1 MRARP
6 AADAVTAPGV
16 LWARSV
22 GVVLWRGN
30 LRTLRFPG
38 LVFVVAFF
46 PILFLVA
53 YTGLYPELTDVP
65 GFPTDSFENWIV
77 PFTVL
82 QGAAFSGLG
91 AGFMAGSDIDTGF
104 IDRLLLMPTR
114 RSAIYVGTVSMAVVR
129 ALLVGLPVFV
139 IGLALGA
146 EANGG
151 LAGFLLLG
159 LAVAGTSVMSS
170 SFSLGVIYRVR
181 DQRVAPLFQIVI
193 FVGLFT
199 STAQVPLAVATGW
212 LHEVA
217 RFNPVTQVLR
227 LGRQAT
233 LESGVTW
240 SDTWPGL
247 AVLAVCMSGL
257 AWFALRG
264 LRRLVR

>member
-1 MRARP
+1 MHP
-6 AADAVTAPGV
+6 VGGVVTAPGV

-22 GVVLWRGN
+22 GIVLWRGN

-38 LVFVVAFF
+38 LLFVVSFF

-53 YTGLYPELTDVP
+53 YTGLYPGLTDVP

-91 AGFMAGSDIDTGF
+91 AGFMTGNDIDTGF
-104 IDRLLLMPTR
+104 IDRLLLMPTW
-114 RSAIYVGTVSMAVVR
+114 RSAIYVGTVLMAVVR

-139 IGLALGA
+139 IGIGLGA
-146 EANGG
+146 ELNGG
-151 LAGFLLLG
+151 VAGFLLLG
-159 LAVAGTSVMSS
+159 LAVTATSVMSS
-170 SFSLGVIYRVR
+170 SFALGVIYRVQ
-181 DQRVAPLFQIVI
+181 DQRVAPLFQIAI
-193 FVGLFT
+193 FVVLFT
-199 STAQVPLAVATGW
+199 STAQVPLEVATGW
-212 LHEVA
+212 LHDVA
-217 RFNPVTQVLR
+217 RFNPMTQVLR

-247 AVLAVCMSGL
+247 AALAVFGSLL

-264 LRRLVR
+264 LRRLVP